1 VRVVVASRNRHK
13 LREIGVL
20 LADAGLPWDLVA
32 IDEVAP
38 ACALVED
45 EPSFAG
51 NALSKARQAAAASGL
66 PALADDSGIEVDVL
80 GGAPGVYSA
89 RWSGEP
95 SRVGSGRALL
105 AADHRARPSE
115 ASGEV
120 GQVGGRRAWE
130 PSQGSH
136 ISRVGSGR
144 ALLAADHRGRAWEPS
159 QGSHIS
165 DDARNNQKMLRELA
179 GVPTEK
185 RTARYRCA
193 AVFVDPARGLEIV
206 RTGACEGRLLESP
219 RGTGGFGYDPLFFI
233 ESLGRTMAEIALAEK
248 NRLSHRAAAF
258 RELAQALAQLNSVR

>member
-1 VRVVVASRNRHK
+1 VVASRNRHK

-20 LADAGLPWDLVA
+20 LADVGLAWDLVS

-38 ACALVED
+38 ECALVED
-45 EPSFAG
+45 EPSFEG
-51 NALSKARQAAAASGL
+51 NALSKARQAAAATGL
-66 PALADDSGIEVDVL
+66 PSLADDSGIEVDAL
-80 GGAPGVYSA
+80 YGAPGVYSA

-105 AADHRARPSE
+105 AADHR
-115 ASGEV
+115 
-120 GQVGGRRAWE
+120 GRE
-130 PSQGSH
+130 
-136 ISRVGSGR
+136 
-144 ALLAADHRGRAWEPS
+144 WEPS

-193 AVFVDPARGLEIV
+193 AAFVDPARNLELV
-206 RTGACEGRLLESP
+206 RMGACEGRLLESA
-219 RGTGGFGYDPLFFI
+219 RGVGGFGYDPLFFI
-233 ESLGRTMAEIALAEK
+233 ESLGRTMAEIPLEEK

-258 RELAQALAQLNSVR
+258 RQLARALAEGALT